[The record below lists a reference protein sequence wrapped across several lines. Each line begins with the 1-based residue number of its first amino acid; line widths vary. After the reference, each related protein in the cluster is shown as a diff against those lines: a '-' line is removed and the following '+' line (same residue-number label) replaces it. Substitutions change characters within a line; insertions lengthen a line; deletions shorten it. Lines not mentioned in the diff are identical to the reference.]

1 MVITVTDQNFDSEVL
16 QAQEPV
22 LVDFWASWCAPCRRL
37 MPIVEE
43 ISDKTAGVKVCKAN
57 VGEQKEIA
65 ARYGVQSVPTLIL
78 FRNGKAA
85 DKLVGSVS
93 KHEIVAMMNCN

>member
-1 MVITVTDQNFDSEVL
+1 MVITVTDQNFDAEVL
-16 QAQEPV
+16 QAKEPV
-22 LVDFWASWCAPCRRL
+22 LVDFWASWCAPCQRL

-43 ISDKTAGVKVCKAN
+43 ISNKTAGVKICKAN

-65 ARYGVQSVPTLIL
+65 SRYGVQSVPTLIL

-93 KHEIVAMMNCN
+93 RHEIVAMMNCN